1 MAFRTWG
8 KLLLTALGAS
18 LLAGAIQLGIAF
30 GFGIVR
36 LTGAFTG
43 DSVNQW
49 PAQLTWVGWIAANAA
64 VAGAIGAERLARR
77 DGLLTGI
84 GRQAAVAGAATLG
97 AIVVAPLCMQ
107 PARAA
112 DLVTAAPV
120 WAVATCA
127 VLGAVAGGGAAL
139 AVLARPPLGWSV
151 ALVAGVVWLLALI
164 SVAPSL
170 GETGPLRTVRL
181 GVWEPSWLSTTAAHR
196 LSLLCLP
203 VVALLVGASTGGL
216 ARRREL
222 PPLVGGLTGVA
233 GPVLLAFTYL
243 AAGSGDEVNRYQA
256 APYYGAL
263 LAVATGALGSAAA
276 VVLRWPL
283 VVHPADRSVAT
294 PGTEAAGAMVDD
306 TSPSTNPA
314 SNPETTLSPEP
325 PSNPE
330 PPPNTEPTLSPGP
343 APTPKPAPSPRRAG
357 RSEVTSRPTP
367 VTPTPVT
374 SPRPVPTP
382 VESTTRTAVDPVPA
396 TPPRPVPTPV
406 ESTTRS
412 AVEPV
417 PVTPPRPTPTRIGPE
432 PFPML
437 SPTPPTPP
445 TPPVTRTF
453 PADPPTSTA
462 APVVSGA
469 APPTDDGSDPDT
481 QGDRSAPDETPPV
494 ARRRGL
500 FRRHRSHPNDAG
512 DPTGPVQLPAQDEEF
527 VDWVTGLSKPAPDNE
542 ADPERV
548 RRSLRSVGRHHAD

>member
-1 MAFRTWG
+1 MPGMAFRTWG

-18 LLAGAIQLGIAF
+18 LLAGAVQLGIAF

-64 VAGAIGAERLARR
+64 VAGAICAERLARR
-77 DGLLTGI
+77 DGLLTGT
-84 GRQAAVAGAATLG
+84 GQQAAVAGAAALG
-97 AIVVAPLCMQ
+97 AIAVAPLCMQ

-112 DLVTAAPV
+112 DLVTAEPV
-120 WAVATCA
+120 WVVATCA
-127 VLGAVAGGGAAL
+127 VLGAVAGGAAAL

-151 ALVAGVVWLLALI
+151 ALVAGLVWLLALI

-170 GETGPLRTVRL
+170 GETGALRSVRL
-181 GVWEPSWLSTTAAHR
+181 GVWEPSWLSAAAAHR

-216 ARRREL
+216 ARRRGL

-243 AAGSGDEVNRYQA
+243 AAGSGDEVDRYQA

-283 VVHPADRSVAT
+283 VERPADRSVAA
-294 PGTEAAGAMVDD
+294 PGTEAAGALVDD
-306 TSPSTNPA
+306 ASPSTNPA
-314 SNPETTLSPEP
+314 SNPEPTLSPEP
-325 PSNPE
+325 PPNPE
-330 PPPNTEPTLSPGP
+330 PTLNPGP
-343 APTPKPAPSPRRAG
+343 APAPKPAPSPRRAG
-357 RSEVTSRPTP
+357 RSEVTPRPTP
-367 VTPTPVT
+367 VAPTPVT

-382 VESTTRTAVDPVPA
+382 VASTTRTAVD
-396 TPPRPVPTPV
+396 
-406 ESTTRS
+406 
-412 AVEPV
+412 PV

-437 SPTPPTPP
+437 APTPP
-445 TPPVTRTF
+445 TPPVTRNL
-453 PADPPTSTA
+453 PAGPPTSTA
-462 APVVSGA
+462 APVVSGS

-481 QGDRSAPDETPPV
+481 RGDRSTPDETPPV

-500 FRRHRSHPNDAG
+500 FRRHRSRPNDAD
-512 DPTGPVQLPAQDEEF
+512 DPTEPVQLPAQDEEF

-542 ADPERV
+542 ADPERA